1 MIQQPSSASYSAIV
15 RVILRGG
22 SGGGGGSSSRRTAAG
37 PTSSSIFLGGRSCS
51 LLVSSTSNGANSA
64 SAIMES
70 RNNTSNDARLL
81 FSTRRYSSS
90 SFSSTIANN
99 NNNNNDD
106 NNNNNN
112 DNHDEGRRPSSSEH
126 RNHEKKEER
135 IRKAILS
142 AALHRVHDM
151 GWTDD
156 AIANGVL
163 DCAYP
168 PSYIGRVLSSHRQQS
183 SPSSNDC
190 SGGGGGG
197 GGVWGNGR
205 LVAHFMEG
213 CNNNLRDKL
222 LMSLPP
228 PATSMA
234 AESGVVRRD
243 EKKMND
249 GVILLASRINNA
261 LRLRLS
267 MVLPYV
273 HSKRWHEG
281 MAIGAL
287 PQNAVMTMSQLND
300 MADIVLS
307 YATTQGATT
316 MGGVDNYSSNN
327 NINSMHKV
335 AIIAAYAAAELHLLS
350 SNVTTSTTSLS
361 GDRYDDTWTFL
372 EARSTGAAHVIINGG
387 IPSLFDNLL
396 PKDLAMITSSNI
408 QAASAM
414 TSSLLGAILSLA
426 TPATASMIGRV
437 GGSSTAVV
445 LPQVLDSVI
454 GLVQS
459 FVGTGTTMTQMMNNA
474 NSSGGG
480 VGVDSMMKR
489 GDTIIG
495 KMKGDGTRP
504 SDYAAIEET
513 LPPFDTKEE
522 IFLAPSAKK

>member
-1 MIQQPSSASYSAIV
+1 MIQPSSASYSAIV

-22 SGGGGGSSSRRTAAG
+22 SGGGGSSRRRAAAG
-37 PTSSSIFLGGRSCS
+37 PTSSPFFLGGRCS
-51 LLVSSTSNGANSA
+51 LALSTNGASA
-64 SAIMES
+64 SSAIIES
-70 RNNTSNDARLL
+70 RNKSNAARLL
-81 FSTRRYSSS
+81 FSTRQYSSS
-90 SFSSTIANN
+90 LSSTITTT
-99 NNNNNDD
+99 
-106 NNNNNN
+106 NNNN
-112 DNHDEGRRPSSSEH
+112 DNNHDEGQRPSSSEH
-126 RNHEKKEER
+126 RNREKEER
-135 IRKAILS
+135 IIRKAILS
-142 AALHRVHDM
+142 AALHHVHDM

-156 AIANGVL
+156 AIASGVL
-163 DCAYP
+163 DCDYP
-168 PSYIGRVLSSHRQQS
+168 PSYIGRVLSSRQS
-183 SPSSNDC
+183 SSNDY
-190 SGGGGGG
+190 GG
-197 GGVWGNGR
+197 GGVWGNGQ
-205 LVAHFMEG
+205 LVAHFMEE
-213 CNNNLRDKL
+213 CNDNLRDEL
-222 LMSLPP
+222 LPSLP
-228 PATSMA
+228 PATSIA
-234 AESGVVRRD
+234 LGVVRRD
-243 EKKMND
+243 EEKND

-267 MVLPYV
+267 MVLPYI

-316 MGGVDNYSSNN
+316 MGGVDNYSN

-335 AIIAAYAAAELHLLS
+335 AIIATYAAAELHLLS
-350 SNVTTSTTSLS
+350 SNVTSSTTSLS

-387 IPSLFDNLL
+387 IPSFDNLL
-396 PKDLAMITSSNI
+396 PKKNLAMITSSKI

-459 FVGTGTTMTQMMNNA
+459 FVGTGTAMTQMMNNA

-489 GDTIIG
+489 DDTIIG
-495 KMKGDGTRP
+495 GNKRKGDGTRP
-504 SDYAAIEET
+504 SDYSAIEET

-522 IFLAPSAKK
+522 IFGTISKK

>member
-1 MIQQPSSASYSAIV
+1 MIQPSSASYSAIV

-22 SGGGGGSSSRRTAAG
+22 GGGGGSSSRRTAAG
-37 PTSSSIFLGGRSCS
+37 PTSSSIFLGGRCCS
-51 LLVSSTSNGANSA
+51 LVVSSTSNGASA

-81 FSTRRYSSS
+81 FSTRRYYSS

-99 NNNNNDD
+99 INI
-106 NNNNNN
+106 
-112 DNHDEGRRPSSSEH
+112 NHDGGQRPSSSEH

-142 AALHRVHDM
+142 AALHHVHDM

-168 PSYIGRVLSSHRQQS
+168 PSYIGRVLSLRQQQSS
-183 SPSSNDC
+183 SPSSNDY
-190 SGGGGGG
+190 SIGGG
-197 GGVWGNGR
+197 GGVWGNGGQ
-205 LVAHFMEG
+205 LVAHFMEE
-213 CNNNLRDKL
+213 CNHNLRDEL
-222 LMSLPP
+222 LLSLPP
-228 PATSMA
+228 PATSIA
-234 AESGVVRRD
+234 AESSEVRRRRD
-243 EKKMND
+243 EKKIDD

-267 MVLPYV
+267 MVLPYI

-307 YATTQGATT
+307 YATTRGATT

-327 NINSMHKV
+327 NNNNNNSMHKV
-335 AIIAAYAAAELHLLS
+335 AIVAAYAAAELHLLS
-350 SNVTTSTTSLS
+350 SNVTTTSTTTSLS

-387 IPSLFDNLL
+387 IPSFDNLL
-396 PKDLAMITSSNI
+396 PKKDLAMITSSNI

-426 TPATASMIGRV
+426 TPTTASMFGRV

-445 LPQVLDSVI
+445 LPQVLDSVM

-495 KMKGDGTRP
+495 GNKMKGDGTRA

-522 IFLAPSAKK
+522 IFLAPSAKSDIK

>member
-1 MIQQPSSASYSAIV
+1 MDKHKRTLVWKMIQPSSAYSYSAIV

-22 SGGGGGSSSRRTAAG
+22 GGGGGSSRRTAAG
-37 PTSSSIFLGGRSCS
+37 PTSSSIFLGGRCPSA
-51 LLVSSTSNGANSA
+51 LSTSNGASA
-64 SAIMES
+64 SAIIES
-70 RNNTSNDARLL
+70 RNNSNAARLL
-81 FSTRRYSSS
+81 FSTRQYSS
-90 SFSSTIANN
+90 SFSSTITTT
-99 NNNNNDD
+99 
-106 NNNNNN
+106 NNNNN
-112 DNHDEGRRPSSSEH
+112 DNNHDEGQRPSSSEH
-126 RNHEKKEER
+126 QNQEKKEERR

-142 AALHRVHDM
+142 AALHHVHDR

-156 AIANGVL
+156 AIASGVL
-163 DCAYP
+163 DCTYP
-168 PSYIGRVLSSHRQQS
+168 PSYIGRVLSSRQQS
-183 SPSSNDC
+183 SPSC
-190 SGGGGGG
+190 
-197 GGVWGNGR
+197 GGVRGNGQ

-213 CNNNLRDKL
+213 CNYNLRDKL
-222 LMSLPP
+222 LSLP
-228 PATSMA
+228 PATSIA
-234 AESGVVRRD
+234 AESGVRRD
-243 EKKMND
+243 EKKND
-249 GVILLASRINNA
+249 SVILLASRINNA

-267 MVLPYV
+267 MVLPYID
-273 HSKRWHEG
+273 SKRWHEG

-287 PQNAVMTMSQLND
+287 PQNAGMTMSQLND

-307 YATTQGATT
+307 YATQGATT
-316 MGGVDNYSSNN
+316 MGGVDNYSN
-327 NINSMHKV
+327 NISMHKV
-335 AIIAAYAAAELHLLS
+335 AIVAAYAAAELHLLS

-372 EARSTGAAHVIINGG
+372 EARSTGAAHVIINGD
-387 IPSLFDNLL
+387 IPSFDNLL
-396 PKDLAMITSSNI
+396 PKNLAMITSSNI

-426 TPATASMIGRV
+426 TPTTASMIGRV

-489 GDTIIG
+489 GDTIG
-495 KMKGDGTRP
+495 GEMKGDGTRP

-522 IFLAPSAKK
+522 IFSTISKK